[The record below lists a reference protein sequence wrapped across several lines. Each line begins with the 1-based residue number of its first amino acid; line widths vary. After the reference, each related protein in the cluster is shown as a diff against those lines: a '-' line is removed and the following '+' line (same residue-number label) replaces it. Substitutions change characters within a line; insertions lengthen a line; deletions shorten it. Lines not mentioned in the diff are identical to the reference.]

1 MSIHRVIVGL
11 QDVSMCKVSI
21 TGALSIHVG
30 MIGLMTSVIG
40 THKVSIII
48 ITHSTLALPARPAWF
63 NGQWPT
69 CLFSIAITITFIN
82 TLLVPLLNPSFSTS
96 HIITAMNHMGW
107 RLHSRDFNGDTLGVR

>member
-1 MSIHRVIVGL
+1 MSIHHVIVGL
-11 QDVSMCKVSI
+11 WDVSMCKVSI

-48 ITHSTLALPARPAWF
+48 IAHLALVLLARPMWF

-69 CLFSIAITITFIN
+69 RLFSIAITITIIN

-96 HIITAMNHMGW
+96 HIIAAMNHMGW
-107 RLHSRDFNGDTLGVR
+107 